1 MTDDDKPS
9 VAYVDESSDERDNFY
24 VDAYGSGLFSEI
36 HRLHPDDSLDVL
48 ISQLLELQIDALVSD
63 FRLSDANAKGY
74 TGTDVVKAF
83 LDIRRDF
90 PCFVLTSFD
99 DDAMLAASDVNLVYS
114 KDVKEEHAA
123 GRNLFKRVSQQI
135 ANYRS
140 RIEAWADEFNTLSS
154 IEPSERTAADVERLI
169 ELDHYLEQS
178 LSNDQVL
185 AKSVKRQV
193 LDRQGLMAR
202 QDELMDE
209 TEKLIASIKQTLG

>member
-1 MTDDDKPS
+1 MTDEDKPS
-9 VAYVDESSDERDNFY
+9 IAYVDESSDERDNFY

-63 FRLSDANAKGY
+63 FRLSDANAKAY
-74 TGTDVVKAF
+74 TGADVVRAF
-83 LDIRRDF
+83 LDVRRDF

-99 DDAMLAASDVNLVYS
+99 DDAMLSASDVNLVYS
-114 KDVKEEHAA
+114 KDVKDEQAA

-135 ANYRS
+135 VNYRS
-140 RIEAWADEFNTLSS
+140 RIEAWADEFNALSR
-154 IEPSERTAADVERLI
+154 IEPSERTVADVERLI
-169 ELDHYLEQS
+169 QLDHDLEQS
-178 LSNDQVL
+178 LSNDQAL
-185 AKSVKRQV
+185 AKSVKRQA
-193 LDRQGLMAR
+193 LDRTGLTAR